1 MSQKKQRDNY
11 TYLTSGPVH
20 RVIITMALPT
30 IVSILVTT
38 PYNIADTSSVFAI
51 REMAE
56 TLAHQAGKKVVFAI
70 PEDAEKKVF
79 TKISYAV
86 FATDKLEA
94 LGWKPLAGDWQQK
107 LQTTIREEME
117 KAN

>member
-1 MSQKKQRDNY
+1 M
-11 TYLTSGPVH
+11 
-20 RVIITMALPT
+20 
-30 IVSILVTT
+30 
-38 PYNIADTSSVFAI
+38 
-51 REMAE
+51 
-56 TLAHQAGKKVVFAI
+56 VFAI